1 MPPGEWVHWQTGKSF
16 RGPRL
21 YPGQTYDLTDMG
33 LYARAGA
40 VIPIKDADESSHL
53 APQTLVLVVVAGDA
67 DVSNGTCQ
75 IYEDDGE
82 SNAYLPGREVFSLLE
97 VTHNTRGGTAT
108 IHARQSSAHS
118 YDNGLQ
124 KERTYRV
131 EYRNNGTEPRQVRI
145 NGTAVQKRASAGVG
159 PSMPA
164 LSTQGYSSTYLA
176 MGFAHVRAGTH
187 SSAPV
192 MSSPSLRLTPSQ
204 MTRAPMP
211 PTCEALSYKMHV
223 VILVRN
229 YGPSQLDGDNVW

>member
-21 YPGQTYDLTDMG
+21 YPRQTYDLMDIG

-67 DVSNGTCQ
+67 EVSNGTCQ

-145 NGTAVQKRASAGVG
+145 NGTAVQKRSSAGVG
-159 PSMPA
+159 WTMRAACTAVTCVYDAPA
-164 LSTQGYSSTYLA
+164 VVVTTP
-176 MGFAHVRAGTH
+176 M
-187 SSAPV
+187 SAV
-192 MSSPSLRLTPSQ
+192 KDGVTV
-204 MTRAPMP
+204 
-211 PTCEALSYKMHV
+211 EV
-223 VILVRN
+223 VF
-229 YGPSQLDGDNVW
+229 